1 MAFLPWGSML
11 ELRALATDGFAD
23 ALTAINV
30 LLDANT
36 AYRNS
41 KGVLATDRYKI
52 FRQEW
57 SSRIFFET

>member
-1 MAFLPWGSML
+1 ML
-11 ELRALATDGFAD
+11 ELRALATDGLAD